1 MSPRPAGS
9 VVRLRGGIAVP
20 TGSKIAVESG
30 KGVEMTIKIKETGDY
45 ECSNLS

>member
-1 MSPRPAGS
+1 MSPRSAGLNC
-9 VVRLRGGIAVP
+9 RLRGGIAVP